1 METKTFLERTGGLLI
16 VLCIIALLG
25 AFFFS
30 CMLFVKNDVQDI
42 NVQIV
47 MPVDSTGVISAEAL
61 QQAED
66 LKAELLRHEQ
76 LLEDRYKHVLEQKEN
91 LNDLL
96 TIGGMFLTIVLA
108 LFGFFGYKS
117 MNSIEEK
124 VKQEAEST
132 AKKTA
137 EEASKSRFESFEQA
151 TKENLK
157 TDMEKKVKV
166 TVDKEMAESKKAT
179 KEQLE
184 ASLKEQIKDVSE
196 KVKDTEDQ
204 INGLSASLGNLD
216 QKLASLSDKVGRL
229 EKNSGQQ
236 STCRRTLAN
245 GGKKS

>member
-1 METKTFLERTGGLLI
+1 M
-16 VLCIIALLG
+16 LCIIALMG

-42 NVQIV
+42 NVHIV
-47 MPVDSTGVISAEAL
+47 MPVDSTGVISTEAM

-66 LKAELLRHEQ
+66 LKAELIRHEQ

-132 AKKTA
+132 AKNTA
-137 EEASKSRFESFEQA
+137 EDASKARFEAFEQRTSESLSTA
-151 TKENLK
+151 
-157 TDMEKKVKV
+157 MEKKIKE
-166 TVDKEMAESKKAT
+166 TVDKEMAESKKST
-179 KEQLE
+179 KEQIE
-184 ASLKEQIKDVSE
+184 ASLKGQIDDVSK
-196 KVKDTEDQ
+196 KVEDIDDC
-204 INGLSASLGNLD
+204 INGINTSLGNLD
-216 QKLASLSDKVGRL
+216 QKLAGLSDRVGRL
-229 EKNSGQQ
+229 EKTSGQ
-236 STCRRTLAN
+236 SATSRRTLAN
-245 GGKKS
+245 GGK

>member
-1 METKTFLERTGGLLI
+1 MDNNSFFYRTGGIII

-30 CMLFVKNDVQDI
+30 CMLYVKNDVQDI
-42 NVQIV
+42 SVQIV
-47 MPVDSTGVISAEAL
+47 MPVDSTGAISTEAL
-61 QQAED
+61 LQAEE
-66 LKAELLRHEQ
+66 LKAELLRHEH

-117 MNSIEEK
+117 LHSIEEK

-132 AKKTA
+132 AKLTA
-137 EEASKSRFESFEQA
+137 ENASSARFESFEHN
-151 TKENLK
+151 TRDSLK
-157 TDMEKKVKV
+157 TDMEKKVKE

-184 ASLKEQIKDVSE
+184 ASLKDQIKDVSK
-196 KVKDTEDQ
+196 KVEDAEED
-204 INGLSASLGNLD
+204 IKELRTSMSNLD
-216 QKLASLSDKVGRL
+216 QKYHNLSEKVGRL
-229 EKNSGQQ
+229 EKTNRQPVAH
-236 STCRRTLAN
+236 RRTLAE
-245 GGKKS
+245 GEK